1 MHAEHKKVEIL
12 PWNRL
17 ATLPRDTTC
26 MDLAL
31 ALQLLWVVNVQDY
44 VDNIIEVDK
53 TSMVTWASFFADRF
67 KGSKQHLSAET
78 AIKILLPV
86 LDESF
91 CNLSTI
97 VHSLRIV

>member
-1 MHAEHKKVEIL
+1 
-12 PWNRL
+12 
-17 ATLPRDTTC
+17 

-31 ALQLLWVVNVQDY
+31 ELQLLWVVNVKDY
-44 VDNIIEVDK
+44 VDTIIEVDK
-53 TSMVTWASFFADRF
+53 TSTVTWASFLADRF
-67 KGSKQHLSAET
+67 KISNQHLSAES

-97 VHSLRIV
+97 VHCLRTMV